1 MKSSKPVDFSVYHS
15 IFLNYNRQV
24 FVEQKKSDQTGFHD
38 NQVIFVDIWFS
49 SIFESIWR
57 TRPTPRNIKKRYE
70 LQPGKSELK
79 LIHAFFSFWNQK
91 WPTNVEFKIDFHHDV
106 LSWCL

>member
-38 NQVIFVDIWFS
+38 NQVIFVDI
-49 SIFESIWR
+49 
-57 TRPTPRNIKKRYE
+57 
-70 LQPGKSELK
+70 
-79 LIHAFFSFWNQK
+79 
-91 WPTNVEFKIDFHHDV
+91 
-106 LSWCL
+106 